1 MSYGQGSYQAPVLD
15 RGYFDVPMCDQY
27 SNPNP
32 MNSNVVYPGVS
43 MGQLNTTIQGSYS
56 GGGGY
61 TVQPS
66 NVETFVGS
74 RESTYKY
81 IGNNGYA
88 SNPYT
93 MSINHSNDQFP
104 AQVYTSTGVQL
115 RVDPRMS
122 SSKIED
128 NAYKAKTQMMMGP
141 GGVQYAGGYAQ
152 QFAPNNP
159 FTMPQMGM
167 NYHNPS
173 AGMGMW
179 NFEPPYSEPV
189 PTYPAVPVQMPMT
202 HMMGGGPMMG
212 GCPMMGGGGPM
223 MPNMVGGQPMGPQ
236 MMTGGGPQQMMMGG
250 GGPQRSMPEV
260 QIEDVASAGGKRRR
274 RRVVQAGE
282 TPLEDLEEKKPKD
295 KSVMGKIN
303 RFLTANSTIYWLI
316 VLLVVLVVAFVVK
329 TVYVDK

>member
-1 MSYGQGSYQAPVLD
+1 MSYGQGSYQAPVFD

-32 MNSNVVYPGVS
+32 MNSNVVYPSVS
-43 MGQLNTTIQGSYS
+43 MGNLNTTIQGSYS

-81 IGNNGYA
+81 IGNQGYA

-104 AQVYTSTGVQL
+104 AQVYTNTGVQL

-141 GGVQYAGGYAQ
+141 GGIPYAGGYAQ

-167 NYHNPS
+167 PMNYQNPS
-173 AGMGMW
+173 AGMAMW
-179 NFEPPYSEPV
+179 NFEPPYAEPA
-189 PTYPAVPVQMPMT
+189 PTYPAVPVQMPMMPN
-202 HMMGGGPMMG
+202 MMGG
-212 GCPMMGGGGPM
+212 GCPMMGGGQMM

-236 MMTGGGPQQMMMGG
+236 MMTGGGPMP
-250 GGPQRSMPEV
+250 PQRPGPEV
-260 QIEDVASAGGKRRR
+260 QIEDVGSSVGGKRRR
-274 RRVVQAGE
+274 RRVVQAAAGE

-295 KSVMGKIN
+295 KSMMGKIN

-329 TVYVDK
+329 AVYVDR

>member
-1 MSYGQGSYQAPVLD
+1 MSYGQGSYQAPVFD
-15 RGYFDVPMCDQY
+15 QGYFDVPMCDQY

-32 MNSNVVYPGVS
+32 MNSNVTYPGVPVT
-43 MGQLNTTIQGSYS
+43 QLNTTIQGSYS

-61 TVQPS
+61 MVQPQPS
-66 NVETFVGS
+66 NLETFVGS

-81 IGNNGYA
+81 IGNQGFA
-88 SNPYT
+88 SNPYA

-104 AQVYTSTGVQL
+104 AQVYTNTGVQL

-141 GGVQYAGGYAQ
+141 GGIPYAGGYAQ

-167 NYHNPS
+167 NYQNPS
-173 AGMGMW
+173 AGMAMW
-179 NFEPPYSEPV
+179 SFEPPYSEPV
-189 PTYPAVPVQMPMT
+189 PTFPAVPVQMPMS

-212 GCPMMGGGGPM
+212 GCPMMGGGQMM
-223 MPNMVGGQPMGPQ
+223 MPNMVGGQGMGPQ
-236 MMTGGGPQQMMMGG
+236 MMSGGGPMP
-250 GGPQRSMPEV
+250 PQRPGPEV
-260 QIEDVASAGGKRRR
+260 QIEDVGSAGGKRRR
-274 RRVVQAGE
+274 RRVVQAAAGE
-282 TPLEDLEEKKPKD
+282 TPLEDLEKPKD

-316 VLLVVLVVAFVVK
+316 VLLVILVVAFVVK